1 MKKAQ
6 LNKILI
12 ISLIVI
18 WGVLIYKYA
27 SPYFKTHE
35 FTAPVRVDTPADL
48 YVLFKKD
55 TFALEL
61 SKRDPF
67 LDTRVFKKKTPVF
80 KPIAK
85 KVIKKKSLEKPN
97 VWPSIQ
103 YLGFVKSNASKS
115 RLGLM
120 RINNKLYKVRDG
132 EKLKMLGVIK
142 VEEDSIQLLFEGKK
156 KYFKR

>member
-12 ISLIVI
+12 ISLIII

-27 SPYFKTHE
+27 SPYFKKQE
-35 FTAPVRVDTPADL
+35 FIEPVRVDSPSDL
-48 YVLFKKD
+48 YVTFKKD
-55 TFALEL
+55 TFELAL

-67 LDTRVFKKKTPVF
+67 LDTRVYKKKTPVF
-80 KPIAK
+80 KSTAK
-85 KVIKKKSLEKPN
+85 KVIKKKSLEKPK
-97 VWPSIQ
+97 VWPGIR

-115 RLGLM
+115 RLGLI
-120 RINNKLYKVRDG
+120 RINNKLYKVHDG

-142 VEEDSIQLLFEGKK
+142 IEEDSIQLIFEGKK